1 MRIKANSDNIF
12 YECCNSFSL
21 LSRKFVLQSSI
32 SRPHYITAVLKSS
45 IREVPILQI
54 GTGDQGDIFGHFLS
68 VFKDNGPLVG
78 AGIVLKD
85 GLNEGKL
92 TLVTR

>member
-1 MRIKANSDNIF
+1 M
-12 YECCNSFSL
+12 
-21 LSRKFVLQSSI
+21 LQSSV
-32 SRPHYITAVLKSS
+32 SRPHYITAALKSS

-54 GTGDQGDIFGHFLS
+54 GTGDQEDIFGKLLS
-68 VFKDNGPLVG
+68 VLNDNGPLGG

-85 GLNEGKL
+85 GLNKGKI